1 MYLWGMKSEFWEWVA
16 AHAGSPATAS
26 LAEQARKALGDEAP
40 LALTQIEGRRKAAAK
55 LRKTLQHNEF
65 MFPSTL
71 LAEQCTDER
80 VAAFNASAAGS
91 VKGKKVLDLTFGL
104 GIDAFA
110 FARAGA
116 SVTGVERYIEAVEA
130 GRHNAAIL
138 GLDVRVVCDDALDFL
153 QQAVMHGE
161 SFDLIYLDPARR
173 DSHGGR
179 VYNFADCEPRLD
191 LVLEKARQL
200 TDAVL
205 VKGSPMVDVSYIFT
219 YLSNV
224 KHVWAVGLNG
234 ECKEV
239 LVLFGKGGEQMVSA
253 VDIGHTDSCLNQPW
267 SSNRRVVLEPG
278 ELKEGLLLSVATAAM
293 EKAQPWQA
301 LHERWPELQSAAR
314 GLFVSAEL
322 PEGFPGRVLRI
333 DKIYTGVRQAA
344 RELKGEALNVA
355 VYGYPMKAEAL
366 RSKLGVLPLSDDS
379 RFLIG
384 TSQGNRKL
392 LLLCHKE

>member
-1 MYLWGMKSEFWEWVA
+1 MKSEFWEWVA

-26 LAEQARKALGDEAP
+26 LAEQARKAHGDEAP

-55 LRKTLQHNEF
+55 LRKTLQHSEF

-161 SFDLIYLDPARR
+161 SFDLIYIDP
-173 DSHGGR
+173 
-179 VYNFADCEPRLD
+179 YPIYF
-191 LVLEKARQL
+191 L
-200 TDAVL
+200 TQF
-205 VKGSPMVDVSYIFT
+205 SQF
-219 YLSNV
+219 
-224 KHVWAVGLNG
+224 
-234 ECKEV
+234 
-239 LVLFGKGGEQMVSA
+239 F
-253 VDIGHTDSCLNQPW
+253 
-267 SSNRRVVLEPG
+267 
-278 ELKEGLLLSVATAAM
+278 
-293 EKAQPWQA
+293 
-301 LHERWPELQSAAR
+301 
-314 GLFVSAEL
+314 
-322 PEGFPGRVLRI
+322 
-333 DKIYTGVRQAA
+333 KI
-344 RELKGEALNVA
+344 
-355 VYGYPMKAEAL
+355 
-366 RSKLGVLPLSDDS
+366 
-379 RFLIG
+379 
-384 TSQGNRKL
+384 
-392 LLLCHKE
+392 